1 MRVCVHRVMEDF
13 MKIGILQV
21 NGIQHTLG
29 TAVLLPQEQGIPGIK
44 ALAKLG
50 HPQRGL
56 QAPGRPE

>member
-1 MRVCVHRVMEDF
+1 MEDF